1 MTTQELCVDIIKRMI
16 VLANEEKPVTISDD
30 YKSENACT
38 LTVGKYHTHVG
49 SWNGTFEEM
58 IKSMHNA
65 LTDNPDLSFEKEQ
78 NMNDIKYEDILIE
91 EYVNI
96 LIEGIEVSAIL
107 KSYPSFDV
115 YSGFDTHDDYEK
127 FVNYQINK
135 NDFFFV
141 NKDIRGCLYKNNNNM
156 YMKIKKDDYD
166 GTVKIWSSK

>member
-1 MTTQELCVDIIKRMI
+1 MTTQELCVNIIKRMI

-30 YKSENACT
+30 YRSDNACT
-38 LTVGKYHTHVG
+38 LTIGKYHTHVG

-58 IKSMHNA
+58 IESMHNA
-65 LTDNPDLSFEKEQ
+65 LTDNPDLSFILNE
-78 NMNDIKYEDILIE
+78 NNTNDIKYENILIE
-91 EYVNI
+91 E
-96 LIEGIEVSAIL
+96 IEVSAIL
-107 KSYPSFDV
+107 RSHPSFDI